1 MRRICYRYP
10 QRVDLSFA
18 MGMTFPET
26 LKYIAELNGQES
38 TKTTGKELVRV
49 RVKVEIALNRAEFG
63 DITPDTLRPGV
74 ITEAVDLRISV
85 LALALRG
92 TGKVPVANDVFY
104 VRLTDKNTCTDID
117 IAKENAGEGLD
128 ALDMKKILLRYFEL
142 TLQITVAAPFKHTRK
157 MGMRKNELV
166 YYYALDR
173 KWMSTD
179 QAAVLLRRA
188 EEAGLIRQEN
198 GVFSVL
204 FDPSTVT
211 VPIGFRPAS
220 AVFETNDPAQELIG
234 RIVKARGVPETDVV
248 AEMNGIVREQFDGN
262 LLPPAALVL
271 LAKKYQVPYED
282 LRDALLAALRK

>member
-92 TGKVPVANDVFY
+92 TGKSRSQTTSFTYGSPTRTPA
-104 VRLTDKNTCTDID
+104 LTSIS
-117 IAKENAGEGLD
+117 
-128 ALDMKKILLRYFEL
+128 
-142 TLQITVAAPFKHTRK
+142 QRK
-157 MGMRKNELV
+157 MPGK
-166 YYYALDR
+166 A
-173 KWMSTD
+173 WMLS
-179 QAAVLLRRA
+179 
-188 EEAGLIRQEN
+188 I
-198 GVFSVL
+198 
-204 FDPSTVT
+204 
-211 VPIGFRPAS
+211 
-220 AVFETNDPAQELIG
+220 
-234 RIVKARGVPETDVV
+234 
-248 AEMNGIVREQFDGN
+248 
-262 LLPPAALVL
+262 
-271 LAKKYQVPYED
+271 
-282 LRDALLAALRK
+282 